1 MDDLVIAT
9 NIQKMVFWYYQ
20 KEREVYKE
28 GGIYM
33 NYVLMNH
40 KSNNGMG
47 EKQAREWAECLN
59 EKEFVSVLDIKDMK
73 EFFDNLNEEDVVY
86 LSGGDGTL
94 NHFANDLYGYTPKNQ
109 IYYVKSGSG
118 NDFYHDSEDDVVDGI
133 ISLNKYLT
141 NLPVVTINGVERRF
155 LNGIGYGI
163 DGETC
168 YQGDVIRA
176 TSDKPVNYSNI
187 AIKLLLFNYKPHKA
201 TITVDG
207 KVSKFTDVWFASTMK
222 GRYYGGGMMV
232 APAQNRFNEAGTV
245 SVVCVHKRDRIG
257 TLLRFKSLFTGDHV
271 KKADWCQVFEGKEV
285 KVEFEAPCAIQVDG
299 EVIPNV
305 TSYTV
310 RA

>member
-1 MDDLVIAT
+1 
-9 NIQKMVFWYYQ
+9 
-20 KEREVYKE
+20 
-28 GGIYM
+28 M
-33 NYVLMNH
+33 NYVLMNP
-40 KSNNGMG
+40 KSNNGCG
-47 EKQAREWAECLN
+47 ENQAREWAEKLN
-59 EKEFVSVLDIKDMK
+59 EKQLVSVLDIKDMK
-73 EFFDNLNEEDVVY
+73 AFFDNLNEEDVVY

-94 NHFANDLYGYTPKNQ
+94 NHFANDLHGYCPKNE

-118 NDFYHDSEDDVVDGI
+118 NDFYRDAEDDATDGVI
-133 ISLNKYLT
+133 PLNRYLE

-168 YQGDVIRA
+168 YEGEVLR
-176 TSDKPVNYSNI
+176 TKSDKPVNYGSI
-187 AIKLLLFNYKPHKA
+187 AIKLLLTSYTPHKA

-207 KVSKFTDVWFASTMK
+207 KISKFEHVWFASTMK
-222 GRYYGGGMMV
+222 GRFYGGGMMV

-257 TLLRFKSLFTGDHV
+257 TLLRFKSLFSGDHV
-271 KKADWCQVFEGKEV
+271 KKTDWCQVVEGKEV
-285 KVEFEAPCAIQVDG
+285 KVEFQNPCAIQVDG
-299 EVIPNV
+299 EVIPGV